1 MWWNKN
7 QWKIILPICAL
18 LLLSA
23 AYAIWDGGH
32 PSDAL
37 LSDPLQSS
45 PVASVGALEAGA
57 PQSEA
62 SPGSDGNKD
71 ESSGQTGKTEEGNQP
86 APETTTGTG
95 SKTSVQV
102 PQPKGQST
110 APAAAK
116 PAPVEPQAKA
126 TGTKELSC
134 TISIS
139 CATLLNNLDRLSAEK
154 KELVPADGWILEPKT
169 VPFYEGESVFNLLQ
183 RVTKQEK
190 IHMEYENTPIYNS
203 SYIEG
208 ITNLY
213 EFDAGELSGWMYQVN
228 DWFPNYGCSRYQPK
242 DGDVIRWVFT
252 CNLGEDVGGG
262 QTLLDQK
269 S

>member
-1 MWWNKN
+1 MWRTKKK
-7 QWKIILPICAL
+7 WKIILPICAL
-18 LLLSA
+18 LLLTA
-23 AYAIWDGGH
+23 AYSIWDGGS

-37 LSDPLQSS
+37 ASDPDSTAAA
-45 PVASVGALEAGA
+45 VEVLEASQ
-57 PQSEA
+57 PSSEA
-62 SPGSDGNKD
+62 FPTSEGSGDQSD
-71 ESSGQTGKTEEGNQP
+71 LQEGKAEQGTPTPQAPTETGNQP
-86 APETTTGTG
+86 
-95 SKTSVQV
+95 SKQASQDQNRTMTQATV
-102 PQPKGQST
+102 
-110 APAAAK
+110 K
-116 PAPVEPQAKA
+116 PAPVEPQAKT
-126 TGTKELSC
+126 TGTKELTC

-139 CATLLNNLDRLSAEK
+139 CATLLNNLDRLSSEK
-154 KELVPADGWILEPKT
+154 KDLVPAEGWILAPKQLT
-169 VPFYEGESVFNLLQ
+169 FFEGESVFNLLQ

-208 ITNLY
+208 IANLY
-213 EFDAGELSGWMYQVN
+213 EFDAGDLSGWMYQVN

-262 QTLLDQK
+262 KTLLDQK

>member
-18 LLLSA
+18 LLLTV
-23 AYAIWDGGH
+23 AYAVWDGGH
-32 PSDAL
+32 SSDAL
-37 LSDPLQSS
+37 MSDALQNA
-45 PVASVGALEAGA
+45 PAASVGALDAVGPNAEGL
-57 PQSEA
+57 PVSNGSEGQGTLQA
-62 SPGSDGNKD
+62 
-71 ESSGQTGKTEEGNQP
+71 GQTEQGNQST
-86 APETTTGTG
+86 PEVPNGKG
-95 SKTSVQV
+95 SKTSVQT
-102 PQPKGQST
+102 PQPKEQP
-110 APAAAK
+110 AAAAAK

-139 CATLLNNLDRLSAEK
+139 CETLLNNLDRLSSEK
-154 KELVPADGWILEPKT
+154 KDLVPADGWVLAPKKLT
-169 VPFYEGESVFNLLQ
+169 FYEGESVFNLLQ

-208 ITNLY
+208 IANLY